1 MNILMHSVYFPPEVG
16 GLESHVF
23 HLCRG
28 LVKRGHQV
36 GVVTS
41 MSMPDLPTTETMDG
55 VRVWRTVLP
64 ARNTVGWALHAFGS
78 MPRFGGLARRAD
90 ILHAQDIAA
99 VLPCMVA
106 QRAAGGVPFIT
117 TYHTSHFLRR
127 STSPFWRPV
136 FKRFISAAD
145 HNLAA
150 STEIADVARSID
162 PDSRVE
168 ALTNGVETS
177 LFTRTTPVLAAT
189 RPGRKRLLVPRRLFQ
204 KNGVE
209 YLVRAMPAI
218 LERVDAEAVLIG
230 DGPER
235 PRLEAL
241 ASELGLTDRVTFLGA
256 RPHADMPG
264 LLSSGDLAVFPSLM
278 EATSVAA
285 LEAMACEVPVA
296 ASRVGGLPEIVD
308 GSVGGLFEPADPAAL
323 AHTVVELLEGGQL
336 SKLGAAARKRVV
348 EQWSNDRLVERHIA
362 IYEEVLARSGR
373 GGDSS
378 G

>member
-1 MNILMHSVYFPPEVG
+1 MHSVYFPPEVG

-28 LVKRGHQV
+28 LAARGHQV

-41 MSMPDLPTTETMDG
+41 MSMPGLPHTETMDG

-106 QRAAGGVPFIT
+106 QRAAGGVPFVT
-117 TYHTSHFLRR
+117 TYHTSHFLLRAE
-127 STSPFWRPV
+127 SPFWRPV
-136 FKRFISAAD
+136 FKRFIAAAD

-150 STEIADVARSID
+150 STEIAEVARSID
-162 PDSRVE
+162 PASRVE
-168 ALTNGVETS
+168 PLTNGVETA
-177 LFTRTTPVLAAT
+177 LFRRTTPTLPSPA
-189 RPGRKRLLVPRRLFQ
+189 PGRKRLLVPRRLFH

-218 LERVDAEAVLIG
+218 LERVDAEAVIIG

-241 ASELGLTDRVTFLGA
+241 AAELGVSERVVFLGA
-256 RPHADMPG
+256 RLNRDMPG

-285 LEAMACEVPVA
+285 LEAMACETPVA

-308 GSVGGLFEPADPAAL
+308 TSVGGLFEPGDPAAL
-323 AHTVVELLEGGQL
+323 ARTVVELLEGGQL
-336 SKLGAAARKRVV
+336 SSLGAAARRRVV
-348 EQWSNDRLVERHIA
+348 EQWSNDRLVDRHIA
-362 IYEEVLARSGR
+362 IYEDVLERRRRGR
-373 GGDSS
+373 EHDG
-378 G
+378 